1 MTNTIANATLASVS
15 ETNRSRIMQH
25 LYQHGISS
33 RAQIAKALDLT
44 PAAITKITAK
54 LIEAGAIKETGDF
67 EGRKNRRSIGLTLD
81 TAEFHVIAVK
91 FARSLVQ
98 LGVFDLAGKPLT
110 VQELPQVTEDTID
123 SAIMQLHD
131 TIDSLIEADRRI
143 IAIGMAVPGPYL
155 RNVGRTAV
163 VSSMRGWQKVNFIH
177 EFSNAFTVP
186 VFVEQDARAGAMA
199 QYLFDPTITT
209 ENLAY
214 YLVGEGVGL
223 GVIDHGNIIN
233 GALGAATEIGHV
245 SIDINGKPCDCG
257 NVGCL
262 ERYCSTPAIHEM
274 ILKEG
279 DLIADAG
286 TMTHLQACRALFA
299 LARGGDKRAIAL
311 IKRVA
316 RYVGFGCIT
325 IFNSFNPSQIVIGD
339 IVAEA
344 GQLLLDEV
352 HKVIDKHVI
361 HELNDTTA
369 ITLSALPADAV
380 LNGAAAVAI
389 NQFLDHPSQFFELSR
404 PPAEH
409 HGFPGSPQRRTPQ
422 QHNNTTTTATIPERK
437 PS

>member
-54 LIEAGAIKETGDF
+54 LIEVGAIKETGDF

-98 LGVFDLAGKPLT
+98 
-110 VQELPQVTEDTID
+110 ELPQVTEDTID

-131 TIDSLIEADRRI
+131 TIGSLIEADRRI

-245 SIDINGKPCDCG
+245 SID
-257 NVGCL
+257 
-262 ERYCSTPAIHEM
+262 
-274 ILKEG
+274 
-279 DLIADAG
+279 
-286 TMTHLQACRALFA
+286 
-299 LARGGDKRAIAL
+299 
-311 IKRVA
+311 
-316 RYVGFGCIT
+316 
-325 IFNSFNPSQIVIGD
+325 FNPSQIVIGD

-369 ITLSALPADAV
+369 ITLSALPADAA

-389 NQFLDHPSQFFELSR
+389 NQFLDHPSQFFELS
-404 PPAEH
+404 
-409 HGFPGSPQRRTPQ
+409 
-422 QHNNTTTTATIPERK
+422 
-437 PS
+437 